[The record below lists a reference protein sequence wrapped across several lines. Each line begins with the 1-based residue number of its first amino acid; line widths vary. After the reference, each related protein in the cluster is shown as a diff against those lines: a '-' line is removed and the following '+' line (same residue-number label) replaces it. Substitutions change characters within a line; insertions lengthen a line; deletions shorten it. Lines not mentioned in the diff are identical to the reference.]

1 MKDFFEL
8 CHEYEEGI
16 NLLSTSEK
24 GRLFCALYN
33 NAIYGVD
40 ECPKG
45 NERYIYAA
53 LSQKIKRK

>member
-16 NLLSTSEK
+16 DLLSASEK
-24 GRLFCALYN
+24 GRLFWALYDN
-33 NAIYGVD
+33 VIHGVD

-53 LSQKIKRK
+53 YCSR